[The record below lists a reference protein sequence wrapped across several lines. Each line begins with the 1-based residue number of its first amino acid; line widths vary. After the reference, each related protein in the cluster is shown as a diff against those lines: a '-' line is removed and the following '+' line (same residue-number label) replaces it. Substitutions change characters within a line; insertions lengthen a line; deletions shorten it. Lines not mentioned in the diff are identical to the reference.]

1 MAIIYSY
8 LDPYLGN
15 LVTEALET
23 EAINDITEIY
33 ASFSADWLAKLV
45 PLRAYILLCTR
56 NQTQPDDVY
65 SLKLATYRKE
75 FQAQLD
81 SAKASTTDATTGL
94 TLNPFTLRIDRA

>member
-23 EAINDITEIY
+23 EALGDLAEIY
-33 ASFSADWLAKLV
+33 ADFSADWLEKLV

-56 NQTQPDDVY
+56 NQTQADDVY
-65 SLKLATYRKE
+65 SLKLATYRRE
-75 FQAQLD
+75 FEAQLA
-81 SAKASTTDATTGL
+81 SAKASTTDSVTGL
-94 TLNPFTLRIDRA
+94 SLNPFTMRIERA